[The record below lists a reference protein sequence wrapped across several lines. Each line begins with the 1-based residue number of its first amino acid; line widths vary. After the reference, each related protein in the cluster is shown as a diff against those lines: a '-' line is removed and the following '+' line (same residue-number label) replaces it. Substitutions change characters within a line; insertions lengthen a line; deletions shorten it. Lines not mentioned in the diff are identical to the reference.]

1 MIDLSKSADALYQ
14 NADALKGATAA
25 ELNEKTAKKSESK
38 WDGDTLNAENFKRYL
53 KLKGYEL
60 KYNTVLHS
68 IEYRGISGIAAEHL
82 DNDFPLVCYDELHRE
97 LKRVN
102 PKICGQYVK
111 MIANQNEYNPVI
123 DALSRTKWD
132 GIDRLQRLY
141 EVMGIPDDDT
151 LSRVFM
157 RKWMMQGI
165 ALQHNT
171 LDAAISTELVLI
183 LYGAQNIGK
192 TSLLRKLAISPALF
206 REGHQLNPSDK
217 DSLSQGVSSF
227 ICELGELARTMKK
240 DPDTLKAFFTLP
252 ADKWRSPYAASP
264 ETHPRRTI
272 FAGTVND
279 ERFLVDPTGNRRFAV
294 IQLDN
299 MDYRKVLAMSSAD
312 ILQLWAQ
319 INADVENVVKHGG
332 NYAGCFRL
340 TPEERQMQE
349 SRNNRFMKL
358 TTAQSEV
365 EDILA
370 SVEMNPNAY
379 KWKDATVLEWQSY
392 FGCLSRYTPES
403 VGKALTAAGIAAQ
416 KPKRVNGKATRLRKL
431 PFPIRKPSMINVNG
445 HTIEEAPVL

>member
-1 MIDLSKSADALYQ
+1 M
-14 NADALKGATAA
+14 
-25 ELNEKTAKKSESK
+25 AKKPQTD

-53 KLKGYEL
+53 NAKGYEL

-68 IEYRGISGIAAEHL
+68 IEYRGIHGIAAEHL

-102 PKICGQYVK
+102 PKICGQYAK

-123 DALSRTKWD
+123 DAVSRTSWD
-132 GIDRLQRLY
+132 GIDRLPCLY
-141 EVMGIPDDDT
+141 EVMGIPDDDV
-151 LSRVFM
+151 LSRIFM
-157 RKWMMQGI
+157 RKWMRQGI

-192 TSLLRKLAISPALF
+192 TSLLRKLAIRPALF

-279 ERFLVDPTGNRRFAV
+279 DHFLADPTGNRRFAV
-294 IQLDN
+294 IPLDN
-299 MDYRKVLAMSSAD
+299 MDYRNTYN
-312 ILQLWAQ
+312 IQ
-319 INADVENVVKHGG
+319 
-332 NYAGCFRL
+332 
-340 TPEERQMQE
+340 T
-349 SRNNRFMKL
+349 
-358 TTAQSEV
+358 
-365 EDILA
+365 
-370 SVEMNPNAY
+370 
-379 KWKDATVLEWQSY
+379 TVLTQ
-392 FGCLSRYTPES
+392 
-403 VGKALTAAGIAAQ
+403 
-416 KPKRVNGKATRLRKL
+416 
-431 PFPIRKPSMINVNG
+431 
-445 HTIEEAPVL
+445 